1 MSRMASTLG
10 LRTRAFFVLFSLF
23 CAGPVSPSPQSAKA
37 DNVTSTLMVG
47 SSRIDVTINTE
58 DAPLSQSDAM
68 KWVQNAAESV
78 TTYYGHFPVPHLT
91 LRVIAFDGDGV
102 KHGTTWGRDGG
113 LIRIFA
119 GSKTSASDFA
129 DDWMLTHEMIHLAF
143 PSMMGD
149 EHHWIEEGIS
159 VYVEPIA
166 RIRAGHW
173 TALQMWRDLVRD
185 MPKGEPQ
192 PGDEGLD
199 HTHTWGRTYWGGALF
214 CFVADVEIRKH
225 TQNKKGLEDAL
236 RGILEAGGDIN
247 EDWPID
253 KALKTGDQ
261 AVGLDVLEKLY
272 SEWKDKPVQVDLPAM
287 WKELGV
293 EPAGDTV
300 QLKADAPLSAIRQA
314 IETGTPNAKA
324 GAKAGAKASDTRKT
338 IPQSEASTT
347 NDSTTVAP
355 PLAVFAGRTLRSN

>member
-1 MSRMASTLG
+1 
-10 LRTRAFFVLFSLF
+10 
-23 CAGPVSPSPQSAKA
+23 
-37 DNVTSTLMVG
+37 MVG
-47 SSRIDVTINTE
+47 SSRIDVTINTD
-58 DAPLSQSDAM
+58 DAPLSQTDVM

-78 TTYYGHFPVPHLT
+78 TAYYGHFPVPHLT

-102 KHGTTWGRDGG
+102 RHGTTWGRDGG

-173 TALQMWRDLVRD
+173 TALQMWRELIRD

-192 PGDEGLD
+192 SGDEGLD

-214 CFVADVEIRKH
+214 CFVADIRIRKQ
-225 TQNKKGLEDAL
+225 TNNKRGLEDAL
-236 RGILEAGGDIN
+236 RGILDAGGNIN
-247 EDWPID
+247 EDWPIE
-253 KALKTGDQ
+253 KTLKTGDE

-272 SEWKDKPVQVDLPAM
+272 ADWKNKAVQVDLPPM

-293 EPAGDTV
+293 ESTGNTV
-300 QLKADAPLSAIRQA
+300 QLKNDAPMSAIRQA
-314 IETGTPNAKA
+314 IEAGTSKA
-324 GAKAGAKASDTRKT
+324 GAAANAAAKGNATDKT
-338 IPQSEASTT
+338 SPEPEASAT
-347 NDSTTVAP
+347 NSSAAVP
-355 PLAVFAGRTLRSN
+355 RPLAIFAGRTQRSN